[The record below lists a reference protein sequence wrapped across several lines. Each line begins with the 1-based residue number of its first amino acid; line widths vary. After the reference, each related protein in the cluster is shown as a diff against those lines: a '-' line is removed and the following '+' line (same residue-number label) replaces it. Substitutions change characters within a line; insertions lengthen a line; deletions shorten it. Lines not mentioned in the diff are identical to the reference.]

1 MEASPA
7 LTEIRWHGRG
17 GQGAVTAAKMVA
29 ELALGEGKYFQAF
42 PEYGP
47 ERSGA
52 PIVAFTRVSDEPIQV
67 YSGIEHP
74 QIVVVLDSSL
84 LKIVDVT
91 KGAPDDAV
99 VLVNSER
106 SPAQLRKDSGL
117 EGNRLFTIAATRI
130 AVETI
135 KRPIPNTPMV
145 GALTRIT
152 GLFDIDDVVDVPARG
167 LRQEVPAQG
176 RRGQHRRHHAQLRG
190 GPGRMTVDKKA
201 GAKKPAPLKKPAAR
215 KAPAKKKPT
224 WDISDVDQWG
234 PERHELGAT
243 IVEAGNSV
251 YNETGGWRSLVPEID
266 VEKCDGCM
274 LCYFYCPDASII
286 VEDNRATGVDLEHC
300 KGCGICAKECPTKA
314 IVMQIDKK
322 E

>member
-1 MEASPA
+1 MATKTGKQKKDAAPA

-52 PIVAFTRVSDEPIQV
+52 PIVAFTRVSDAPIQV

-91 KGAPDDAV
+91 NGAPDDAI

-117 EGNRLFTIAATRI
+117 KGNRLFTIAATRI

-135 KRPIPNTPMV
+135 RRPIPNTPMV

-152 GLFDIDDVVDVPARG
+152 GLFDIDDVVTF
-167 LRQEVPAQG
+167 LREDFGKKFPPKVVEGNIAAITRSYEEVQA
-176 RRGQHRRHHAQLRG
+176 
-190 GPGRMTVDKKA
+190 
-201 GAKKPAPLKKPAAR
+201 
-215 KAPAKKKPT
+215 
-224 WDISDVDQWG
+224 
-234 PERHELGAT
+234 E
-243 IVEAGNSV
+243 
-251 YNETGGWRSLVPEID
+251 
-266 VEKCDGCM
+266 
-274 LCYFYCPDASII
+274 
-286 VEDNRATGVDLEHC
+286 
-300 KGCGICAKECPTKA
+300 
-314 IVMQIDKK
+314 
-322 E
+322 

>member
-1 MEASPA
+1 MATKTGMKKGEATPA

-52 PIVAFTRVSDEPIQV
+52 PIVAFTRVSDAPIQV

-91 KGAPDDAV
+91 NGAPDDAI

-152 GLFDIDDVVDVPARG
+152 GLFDIEDVVTF
-167 LRQEVPAQG
+167 LREDFGKKFPPKVVEGNIAAITRSYEEVQG
-176 RRGQHRRHHAQLRG
+176 
-190 GPGRMTVDKKA
+190 
-201 GAKKPAPLKKPAAR
+201 
-215 KAPAKKKPT
+215 
-224 WDISDVDQWG
+224 
-234 PERHELGAT
+234 E
-243 IVEAGNSV
+243 
-251 YNETGGWRSLVPEID
+251 
-266 VEKCDGCM
+266 
-274 LCYFYCPDASII
+274 
-286 VEDNRATGVDLEHC
+286 
-300 KGCGICAKECPTKA
+300 
-314 IVMQIDKK
+314 
-322 E
+322 

>member
-1 MEASPA
+1 MATKTGKKKAEAAPA

-52 PIVAFTRVSDEPIQV
+52 PIVAFTRVSDAPIQV

-91 KGAPDDAV
+91 KGAPDDAI

-117 EGNRLFTIAATRI
+117 KGNRLYTIAATRI

-152 GLFDIDDVVDVPARG
+152 GLFDIDDVVTF
-167 LRQEVPAQG
+167 LREDFGKKFPPKVVEGNIAAITRSYEEVQG
-176 RRGQHRRHHAQLRG
+176 
-190 GPGRMTVDKKA
+190 
-201 GAKKPAPLKKPAAR
+201 
-215 KAPAKKKPT
+215 
-224 WDISDVDQWG
+224 
-234 PERHELGAT
+234 E
-243 IVEAGNSV
+243 
-251 YNETGGWRSLVPEID
+251 
-266 VEKCDGCM
+266 
-274 LCYFYCPDASII
+274 
-286 VEDNRATGVDLEHC
+286 
-300 KGCGICAKECPTKA
+300 
-314 IVMQIDKK
+314 
-322 E
+322 

>member
-1 MEASPA
+1 MATKTGKKDVEAAPA

-52 PIVAFTRVSDEPIQV
+52 PIVAFTRVSDAPIQV

-91 KGAPDDAV
+91 RGAPDDAV

-106 SPAQLRKDSGL
+106 TPAQLRKDSGL
-117 EGNRLFTIAATRI
+117 VGGRLYTIAATRI

-152 GLFDIDDVVDVPARG
+152 GLFDIDDVVTF
-167 LRQEVPAQG
+167 LREDFGKKFPPKVVEGNIAAITRSYEEVQG
-176 RRGQHRRHHAQLRG
+176 
-190 GPGRMTVDKKA
+190 
-201 GAKKPAPLKKPAAR
+201 
-215 KAPAKKKPT
+215 
-224 WDISDVDQWG
+224 
-234 PERHELGAT
+234 E
-243 IVEAGNSV
+243 
-251 YNETGGWRSLVPEID
+251 
-266 VEKCDGCM
+266 
-274 LCYFYCPDASII
+274 
-286 VEDNRATGVDLEHC
+286 
-300 KGCGICAKECPTKA
+300 
-314 IVMQIDKK
+314 
-322 E
+322 

>member
-1 MEASPA
+1 MATKTGKKKAEAGPA

-52 PIVAFTRVSDEPIQV
+52 PIVAFTRVSDAPIQV
-67 YSGIEHP
+67 YSGVEHP

-91 KGAPDDAV
+91 RGAPADAV
-99 VLVNSER
+99 VLVNSSR
-106 SPAQLRKDSGL
+106 PPAQLRKDTGFK
-117 EGNRLFTIAATRI
+117 GHRLFTIDATRI

-152 GLFDIDDVVDVPARG
+152 GLFDVDDVVAF
-167 LRQEVPAQG
+167 LREDFGKKFPPKVVEGNIAAITRSYEEVQG
-176 RRGQHRRHHAQLRG
+176 
-190 GPGRMTVDKKA
+190 
-201 GAKKPAPLKKPAAR
+201 
-215 KAPAKKKPT
+215 
-224 WDISDVDQWG
+224 
-234 PERHELGAT
+234 E
-243 IVEAGNSV
+243 
-251 YNETGGWRSLVPEID
+251 
-266 VEKCDGCM
+266 
-274 LCYFYCPDASII
+274 
-286 VEDNRATGVDLEHC
+286 
-300 KGCGICAKECPTKA
+300 
-314 IVMQIDKK
+314 
-322 E
+322 